1 MDAKDNRGYASGRQR
16 SSEVSVRVP
25 FRLGA
30 TYTKQNA
37 VAGGIVDE
45 LYIWHELMNSH
56 QIWQFYIQGGAFD
69 QYTSHVG

>member
-16 SSEVSVRVP
+16 SSAVLVRVP

-30 TYTKQNA
+30 TYTKQTA
-37 VAGGIVDE
+37 VAWAIVYE
-45 LYIWHELMNSH
+45 LDIWHELMNSH

-69 QYTSHVG
+69 Q